1 MTDEK
6 RKEKAREEPKEEAR
20 EEQIEDLEA
29 PATAQDDVEGGL
41 CASPTDF
48 CAPPSCVD
56 TKTDCIRLSLQG
68 VLHEK

>member
-6 RKEKAREEPKEEAR
+6 RKDEGH

-29 PATAQDDVEGGL
+29 PAEAQDDVAGGL
-41 CASPTDF
+41 CASPTNI
-48 CAPPSCVD
+48 CVQPTCID

-68 VLHEK
+68 SQHEM